1 MYICNQLVT
10 QLFMNKVNYVSPY
23 DSSDIGTI
31 IDRLVDDYIIND
43 DYNGDDYE
51 ELEIIINDAINQFNN
66 NILHDEDIDD
76 EEDLDYQDLKDDMYQ
91 SIQDMVIEKYS
102 KVIKD

>member
-1 MYICNQLVT
+1 
-10 QLFMNKVNYVSPY
+10 MNKVNYVSPY

-43 DYNGDDYE
+43 DYSGDDYE

>member
-1 MYICNQLVT
+1 
-10 QLFMNKVNYVSPY
+10 MNKVSYVSPY

-43 DYNGDDYE
+43 DYSGDDYE